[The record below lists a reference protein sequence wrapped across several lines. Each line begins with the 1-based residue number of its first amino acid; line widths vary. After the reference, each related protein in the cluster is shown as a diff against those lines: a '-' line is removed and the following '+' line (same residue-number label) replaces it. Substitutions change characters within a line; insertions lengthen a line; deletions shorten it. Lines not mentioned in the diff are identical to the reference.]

1 VRGARARGAPGQRQL
16 GDQRGG
22 GVRRVAAALRRVH
35 HAGHLLRKHVVPD
48 AVGGRQHH
56 VARRDR
62 HRAQLRGRGADS
74 LPPSLLHILLVSS
87 DLLCAKQHGV
97 SQREP
102 RRVAPCGSAVR
113 GAAGQPS
120 RRHAPHT
127 ARASP
132 GACTSWGLR
141 EPTHTQGGVA
151 CWRARFHWQRVAERE
166 GAHGRP
172 GQRAAQGARR
182 ARGGGA
188 GRGRASADEG
198 VSEREPG
205 EPSWKGQLNACCCCG
220 ERCTTV
226 RPRSTQKPLSPRLA
240 ACSRPPSSIRMH
252 TVAEPCAAA
261 RGALDRGASA
271 GRGGRRRAAGPSLAH
286 RARALRRPPWA
297 LAHAGTD
304 VHVLRAGHWDP
315 HVLPWERKPAHGAWG
330 RPLERTGIRRR
341 SNSAPSA
348 VCVAPLRHMCLLL
361 CHPAACCCAG
371 RGTGLHRLAE
381 RTWRP
386 PIGQGTEKMHI
397 APQLTICE
405 HAPARGSCCARRA

>member
-1 VRGARARGAPGQRQL
+1 MRERSAGSCRAAFPPPCATHSASIARGLHKL
-16 GDQRGG
+16 GPARTYTHAGRRGLLAGTLPLAESGRAGRRPRPPRTARGTGRPPSQRGG
-22 GVRRVAAALRRVH
+22 RRPGPR
-35 HAGHLLRKHVVPD
+35 
-48 AVGGRQHH
+48 
-56 VARRDR
+56 
-62 HRAQLRGRGADS
+62 LRGRGRVRARAGRAQ
-74 LPPSLLHILLVSS
+74 LEGPVERVLLLRRAVHHRPP
-87 DLLCAKQHGV
+87 AQHPEAAVAQVG
-97 SQREP
+97 
-102 RRVAPCGSAVR
+102 RVQPAALQHQDAHRR
-113 GAAGQPS
+113 GALRS
-120 RRHAPHT
+120 R
-127 ARASP
+127 
-132 GACTSWGLR
+132 
-141 EPTHTQGGVA
+141 
-151 CWRARFHWQRVAERE
+151 
-166 GAHGRP
+166 
-172 GQRAAQGARR
+172 ARR
-182 ARGGGA
+182 AG
-188 GRGRASADEG
+188 
-198 VSEREPG
+198 PL
-205 EPSWKGQLNACCCCG
+205 PSSL
-220 ERCTTV
+220 
-226 RPRSTQKPLSPRLA
+226 
-240 ACSRPPSSIRMH
+240 PSSIRMH
-252 TVAEPCAAA
+252 TVAEPCTAA
-261 RGALDRGASA
+261 RSALDRGAGA

-371 RGTGLHRLAE
+371 RGTGLRRLAE